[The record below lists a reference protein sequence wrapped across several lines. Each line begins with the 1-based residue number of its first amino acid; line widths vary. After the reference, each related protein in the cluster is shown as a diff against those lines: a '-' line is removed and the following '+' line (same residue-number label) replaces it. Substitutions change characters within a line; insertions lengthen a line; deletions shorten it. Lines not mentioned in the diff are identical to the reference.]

1 MLWTLTLAIR
11 SKAIPKDK
19 KQTHISLA
27 LSLADDK
34 AYSDIGSMGRS
45 MQIPTKVLTALD
57 IDLCHRPRYD
67 PINLKAMP

>member
-11 SKAIPKDK
+11 SKAIQKDK

-34 AYSDIGSMGRS
+34 AYSDIGSMGSRF
-45 MQIPTKVLTALD
+45 QLKTVLNF
-57 IDLCHRPRYD
+57 DLTYRLKSD
-67 PINLKAMP
+67 PKS